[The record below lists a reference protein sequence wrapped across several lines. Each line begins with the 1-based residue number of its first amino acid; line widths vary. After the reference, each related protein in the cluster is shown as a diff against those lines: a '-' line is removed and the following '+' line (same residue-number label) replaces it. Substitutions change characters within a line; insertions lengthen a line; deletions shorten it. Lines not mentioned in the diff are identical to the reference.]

1 MGKSVCF
8 DCEVSGIHSIT
19 PKLTQGY
26 KFYFSDVMFKDGDS
40 FRKYIWSL
48 HKSQHTLDAC
58 DVLYWVDTMVVKGKL
73 RLFACPNIASYMNSG
88 RHPNV
93 LPKHHMSPKMWA
105 TTDIKKGEEILT
117 DYSAYPTDWAAV
129 GL

>member
-1 MGKSVCF
+1 MGKSVF
-8 DCEVSGIHSIT
+8 GCEVSVYTKAYTS
-19 PKLTQGY
+19 Y

-73 RLFACPNIASYMNSG
+73 RLFVCPNIAAYMNAG
-88 RHPNV
+88 HHPNV
-93 LPKHHMSPKMWA
+93 LPKHDRSPKMYA
-105 TTDIKKGEEILT
+105 TVDIKKGEEILT